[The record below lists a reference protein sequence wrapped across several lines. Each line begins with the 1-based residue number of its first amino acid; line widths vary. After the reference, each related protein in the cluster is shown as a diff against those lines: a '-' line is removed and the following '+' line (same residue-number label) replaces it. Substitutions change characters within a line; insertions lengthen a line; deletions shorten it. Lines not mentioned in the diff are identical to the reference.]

1 MIDSSL
7 QALGTL
13 LKEAKQPLLPGTGK
27 RDPLRGIPADEIERE
42 AGDDQIWLD
51 FFLSIPQKEGI
62 SAP

>member
-27 RDPLRGIPADEIERE
+27 RDPLRGLPAYEIERE

-51 FFLSIPQKEGI
+51 
-62 SAP
+62 